1 MRVLFDVF
9 ELAPDGGKSMG
20 IYHYARNVWHEL
32 VAALPGDMSLVLA
45 CHGRNERDFLAVSHP
60 RVERVLLQNDT
71 PRQWQRQRW
80 MRWGAQAL
88 ARQKGCDVYFT
99 PKGFL
104 PGMWGG
110 PMGVRTCAVVHD
122 LIPLWYAEHR
132 PGYFHRLE
140 MLVLGR
146 ELRRT
151 CRYADR
157 LVTISGSSADDILT
171 RIPDARRPAVVYNGL
186 PPAPLQVVRPDRA
199 PFIFAMASS
208 YPHKNAQAVMDGYQR
223 YRAQVANPLDLVV
236 CGLEDPGLPG
246 VSCLKG
252 VSADVLHGHYQAAEL
267 FVFLSLVE
275 GFGFPPLEAMQHGTP
290 VLCSDLPV
298 LRETTQGNAFFVSPV
313 DAHAVGVAICQALAD
328 EQVEQRRHLRQRAQ
342 GVVASYSW
350 RQCANDLL
358 NQLEMLA

>member
-9 ELAPDGGKSMG
+9 ELTPDGGKSIG
-20 IYHYARNVWHEL
+20 IYHYARNVWQQF
-32 VAALPGDMSLVLA
+32 VAVLPEGMSLVLA
-45 CHGRNERDFLAVSHP
+45 CHGRNESDFPTASHP
-60 RVERVLLQNDT
+60 RIERVLLQDDT

-80 MRWGAQAL
+80 LRWGAQAL

-104 PGMWGG
+104 PGMWGAPTG
-110 PMGVRTCAVVHD
+110 LRTCAVVHD
-122 LIPLWYAEHR
+122 LIPLWYAEHQ
-132 PGYFHRLE
+132 PGYFPRMELA
-140 MLVLGR
+140 VLGR

-151 CRYADR
+151 CRHADR
-157 LVTISGSSADDILT
+157 LVTISEASADDILR
-171 RIPDARRPAVVYNGL
+171 RIPDARPSAVVYNGL
-186 PPAPLQVVRPDRA
+186 PPAPRKVVSPERA

-223 YRAQVANPLDLVV
+223 YRRQVADPLDLVV
-236 CGLEDPGLPG
+236 CGIDDPGQPG
-246 VSCLKG
+246 VTCLKG

-298 LRETTQGNAFFVSPV
+298 LRETTRGNAFFVSPV
-313 DAHAVGVAICQALAD
+313 DADAVGAAIRHALAD
-328 EQVEQRRHLRQRAQ
+328 EQAEQRAHLRHRAQ
-342 GVVASYSW
+342 DVVASYSW
-350 RQCANDLL
+350 QQCARGLL
-358 NQLEMLA
+358 NQLGALA